1 MEKYQKL
8 LGILDSIFNEYEQI
22 MFSAFL
28 ASDENQFESV
38 IREAEKLKVKWSLML
53 KGD

>member
-8 LGILDSIFNEYEQI
+8 LEILDSIFNEYEQI

-28 ASDENQFESV
+28 ATDENQFESV
-38 IREAEKLKVKWSLML
+38 IKEAEKLKIKWTLVL
-53 KGD
+53 KNV